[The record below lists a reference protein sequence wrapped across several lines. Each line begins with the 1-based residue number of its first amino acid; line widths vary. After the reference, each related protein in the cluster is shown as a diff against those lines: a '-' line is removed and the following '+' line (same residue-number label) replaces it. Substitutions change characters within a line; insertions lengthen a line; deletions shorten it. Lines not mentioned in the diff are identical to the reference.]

1 MAQTPQSLSE
11 TPPQILTCENGA
23 EIAYYLTPGASPGII
38 FLGGFMSDMAGT
50 KAIALEQH
58 CRTVGRSFLRFDYQ
72 GHGQSSGA
80 FADGCI
86 GDWAGDAIAAL
97 DALTNGPQILVG
109 SSMGGW
115 IMLLAAL
122 ARPDR
127 VAGLIGLA
135 AAPDFTEALMWQ
147 NFSPEIR
154 DTIKRDGAYHAPTEY
169 GDEPYTI
176 TRKLIEDGRNHLLLQ
191 DPIALHCPVHLIH
204 GQQDP
209 DVPWTHTLRTAEQLM
224 SDNVAITLI
233 KDGDHR
239 LSRDQDLARLCRI
252 LDRMCE
258 NRP

>member
-1 MAQTPQSLSE
+1 MVQTPQSRSD
-11 TPPQILTCENGA
+11 TPPKILTRENGA

-58 CRTVGRSFLRFDYQ
+58 CRSAGRAFLRFDYQ

-80 FADGCI
+80 FTDGCI
-86 GDWAGDAIAAL
+86 GDWAGDATAAL
-97 DALTNGPQILVG
+97 DGLTEAPQILVG

-122 ARPDR
+122 ARPGR
-127 VAGLIGLA
+127 VAGLVGIA
-135 AAPDFTEALMWQ
+135 AAPDFTEALMWPS
-147 NFSPEIR
+147 FSPEIR
-154 DTIKRDGAYHAPTEY
+154 ETIERDGVYYAPTEY
-169 GDEPYTI
+169 GDQPYAI
-176 TRKLIEDGRNHLLLQ
+176 TRKLIEDGRNHLLLD

-204 GQQDP
+204 GQRDP
-209 DVPWTHTLRTAEQLM
+209 DVPWQHSLRTAEQLR
-224 SDNVAITLI
+224 SEQVAITLV

-239 LSRDQDLARLCRI
+239 LARDQDLSRLCRI

-258 NRP
+258 GRP